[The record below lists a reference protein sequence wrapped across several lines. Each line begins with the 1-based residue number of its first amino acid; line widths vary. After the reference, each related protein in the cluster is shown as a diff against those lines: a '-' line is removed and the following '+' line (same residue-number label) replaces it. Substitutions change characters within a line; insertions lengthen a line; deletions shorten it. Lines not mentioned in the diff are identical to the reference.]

1 MDQLPNSPIDF
12 QTQIEKIRTGLP
24 VQDALALMDDWD
36 IPIAALARLL
46 GVSDRSMS
54 RLRSGNPDHLLSTV
68 ETDRLMRVESLLEK
82 AQFVLEEAALTW
94 IHTPVKVLGDQTP
107 LSLLDTDVGC
117 SQVDLVLGRIQHGI
131 FS

>member
-12 QTQIEKIRTGLP
+12 QAQIEKIRTGLP

-82 AQFVLEEAALTW
+82 AQFVLEEAARTW
-94 IHTPVKVLGDQTP
+94 LHTPVRALGDQTP